1 MTTRNYKKEELVMK
15 LYNEHKFTLQEIGE
29 MMPEFEE
36 IAVSRQRILQIILRS
51 QNETNNK
58 TTKRTTKSDS

>member
-1 MTTRNYKKEELVMK
+1 MTKRNTKKEELVMK

-51 QNETNNK
+51 QNET
-58 TTKRTTKSDS
+58 TKRTTKNSL